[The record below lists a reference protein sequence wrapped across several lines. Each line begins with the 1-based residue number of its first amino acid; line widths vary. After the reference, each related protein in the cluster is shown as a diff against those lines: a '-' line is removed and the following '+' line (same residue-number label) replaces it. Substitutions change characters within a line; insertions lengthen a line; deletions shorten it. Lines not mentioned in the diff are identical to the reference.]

1 MSIKIDSLAL
11 NWIQKEYQSGR
22 TIEEIAIDTGMSK
35 QNIKRALAEC
45 GELYLSWYK
54 TVEENNLLAYLKSY
68 DITNVRQLISALGN
82 APAENEK
89 IIKALLDRGEES
101 VHCWVSD
108 FNKNPN
114 CNNTP
119 AMIMQYTPDSE
130 YPFYSVRLN
139 WRYATPYDPVTNLP
153 ITELPE

>member
-35 QNIKRALAEC
+35 QNVKRALAEC
-45 GELYLSWYK
+45 GELSLSWYK
-54 TVEENNLLAYLKSY
+54 TVEENDILDYLKSY
-68 DITNVRQLISALGN
+68 DITNVKQLISALGN
-82 APAENEK
+82 APVENTK

-108 FNKNPN
+108 FDEEPNCDNVPDVIMQCNPN
-114 CNNTP
+114 
-119 AMIMQYTPDSE
+119 SVF
-130 YPFYSVRLN
+130 PFYGKGVH
-139 WRYATPYDPVTNLP
+139 WKYATPYDPVTNLP